1 MSATTFPQRLRD
13 AARSAHTCLVVGLDP
28 HWEELPEGVRKGAPS
43 PAQACE
49 TFARGLL
56 DACAGACAGVKVQVA
71 CFERFGSAGFAALER
86 VLADARAR
94 GILTIADAK
103 RGDIATS
110 ARHYA
115 QAFLAKGA
123 PFESDAL
130 TIQSVFGADG
140 VEPFAEALRAGKGL
154 FALVRTSN
162 PTAGEIQDLP
172 VDGEPWHLHLA
183 RRVRAWGEPW
193 RDGTGYSAL
202 GAVVGATALREAMTL
217 REATSGVWL
226 LCPGIGAQ
234 GGDAAAVRSL
244 ADARGLGVLPV
255 AARSIAFAFRETK
268 KPDAWIEAARDA
280 CRRHREMFPL

>member
-13 AARSAHTCLVVGLDP
+13 AARSARTCLVAGLDP
-28 HWEELPEGVRKGAPS
+28 HWEDLPEPVRTSAPS

-49 TFARGLL
+49 TFTRGLL

-115 QAFLAKGA
+115 QAFLAPGA

-130 TIQSVFGADG
+130 TIQSVFGADS
-140 VEPFAEALRAGKGL
+140 VEPFADALRAGKGA
-154 FALVRTSN
+154 FALVRNSN
-162 PTAGEIQDLP
+162 PSAAELQDLS
-172 VDGEPWHLHLA
+172 VGGEPWHLHLA
-183 RRVRAWGEPW
+183 RRLRVWGEPF
-193 RDGTGYSAL
+193 RDATGYSAL
-202 GAVVGATALREAMTL
+202 GAVVGATAPAAVRSAREAL
-217 REATSGVWL
+217 PGVWIL
-226 LCPGIGAQ
+226 APGIGAQ
-234 GGDAAAVRSL
+234 GGDAPTVRSL
-244 ADARGLGVLPV
+244 ADAQGLGILPV

-268 KPDAWIEAARDA
+268 RPDAWIEAARDA